1 MKMMVK
7 MEKRKIKRKN
17 VAEINLI
24 ILLISKYFLINYNI

>member
-7 MEKRKIKRKN
+7 MKKRKRKN

>member
-17 VAEINLI
+17 GAEINLI
-24 ILLISKYFLINYNI
+24 ILVISKCFLINYNI

>member
-1 MKMMVK
+1 MIMMVK

-24 ILLISKYFLINYNI
+24 ILVISKLNF